1 MKLLL
6 AGMVL
11 LGLIVVGGF
20 ALANYEGNH
29 ARVIEAQVA
38 LEATRS
44 ARAANWTLTGALML
58 IIVLLVVG
66 IGTYV
71 YFWAR
76 MRVAAGMKRVGGE
89 GRYVEGRHMGLP
101 VQEEMPMQRSL
112 EMMMQMQMIQ
122 MLRQQER
129 DAPVERVLL
138 PEEVW

>member
-44 ARAANWTLTGALML
+44 ARAANWTLTVALML
-58 IIVLLVVG
+58 IVMLLVVG
-66 IGTYV
+66 IGTYI
-71 YFWAR
+71 YFWLR
-76 MRVAAGMKRVGGE
+76 MKGAAVMKWVGGKS
-89 GRYVEGRHMGLP
+89 GNAEGRHTNLP
-101 VQEEMPMQRSL
+101 VQGEMPMQRSL
-112 EMMMQMQMIQ
+112 EMMMQMQMMQ
-122 MLRQQER
+122 MMRQQAR
-129 DAPVERVLL
+129 DTSVERVLL

>member
-44 ARAANWTLTGALML
+44 ARAANRTLTVALML
-58 IIVLLVVG
+58 IVVLLVVG

-71 YFWAR
+71 YFWLR
-76 MRVAAGMKRVGGE
+76 MRVAAGMKRAGAE
-89 GRYVEGRHMGLP
+89 SRYVEGRHMSLSVP
-101 VQEEMPMQRSL
+101 EEMPMQRSL
-112 EMMMQMQMIQ
+112 EMMMQMQMMQ
-122 MLRQQER
+122 MMRQQER
-129 DAPVERVLL
+129 DVPVERVFLSGK
-138 PEEVW
+138 EW